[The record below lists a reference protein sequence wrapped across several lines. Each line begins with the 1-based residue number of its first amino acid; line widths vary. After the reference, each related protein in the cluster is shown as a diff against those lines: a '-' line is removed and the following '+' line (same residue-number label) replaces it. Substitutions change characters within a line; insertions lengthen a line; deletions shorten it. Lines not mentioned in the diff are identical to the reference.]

1 MNWYAILTHCGVR
14 PPTAA
19 VWATIFEDTVKADT
33 FSAGVKDIPDFLG
46 QILHETQNLERMQ
59 ERLDYSA
66 ERLMGVW
73 PSRFPTL
80 EAALPYAYQPQ
91 KLANKVY
98 GGRMGNVG
106 PDDGWRYRG
115 RAMGITGLANYRLV
129 GDLMGQDLVDL
140 PELLEQPHYALEAM
154 IAWWE
159 NKIPDSAL
167 GDTLEISHIVNGGEI
182 GLASRERLTAL
193 ALEAVN
199 GEFNTA

>member
-14 PPTAA
+14 PLTAA
-19 VWATIFEDTVKADT
+19 LWAPIFDDTIKPDT
-33 FSAGVKDIPDFLG
+33 FSAGAKDIPDFLG
-46 QILHETQNLERMQ
+46 QILHETKRLEKMQ
-59 ERLDYSA
+59 ESLGYTAD
-66 ERLMGVW
+66 RLMAVW
-73 PSRFPTL
+73 PSRFKTL
-80 EAALPYAYQPQ
+80 TDALPYVYQPQ
-91 KLANKVY
+91 RLANKVY

-140 PELLEQPHYALEAM
+140 PELLEQPHFALEAM

-167 GDTLEISHIVNGGEI
+167 GDTLEISRIVNGGDI
-182 GLASRERLTAL
+182 GIKERQRLTTL
-193 ALEAVN
+193 AQEAIN
-199 GEFNTA
+199 G